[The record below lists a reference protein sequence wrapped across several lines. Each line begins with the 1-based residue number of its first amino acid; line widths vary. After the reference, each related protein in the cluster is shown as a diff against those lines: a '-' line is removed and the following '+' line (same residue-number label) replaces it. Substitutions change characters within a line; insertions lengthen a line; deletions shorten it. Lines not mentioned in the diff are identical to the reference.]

1 MPVCWE
7 NIVGMLRKKNYRKK
21 TIFQNRI
28 MIFPLI
34 FVIGGLFLI
43 SNDMGIVKWYQLRKE
58 RNRIQ
63 AEIDQFIQKGA
74 EFNDELK
81 RLTNDGEYI
90 KKIAQE
96 KFHMV
101 KSGEK
106 VFRVIDRRK
115 IDKEVYIM

>member
-1 MPVCWE
+1 M
-7 NIVGMLRKKNYRKK
+7 KRKK

-34 FVIGGLFLI
+34 LILGGLFLI
-43 SNDMGIVKWYQLRKE
+43 SNDMGIVRWYQLRKE

-63 AEIDQFIQKGA
+63 SEIDQFIKD
-74 EFNDELK
+74 EVVLTDELNRLKNDE
-81 RLTNDGEYI
+81 EYM
-90 KKIAQE
+90 KKIARE

-101 KSGEK
+101 KPGEK

-115 IDKEVYIM
+115 IK

>member
-7 NIVGMLRKKNYRKK
+7 NIVGVLKKFYRKK

-28 MIFPLI
+28 LIFPLI
-34 FVIGGLFLI
+34 FIVGGLFLI
-43 SNDMGIVKWYQLRKE
+43 SNDMGIMKWYQIRKE

-63 AEIDQFIQKGA
+63 AEIDQFIQQEA
-74 EFNDELK
+74 EFTDELN
-81 RLTNDGEYI
+81 RLTNDVEYI

-101 KSGEK
+101 KPGEK
-106 VFRVIDRRK
+106 VFRVIDKRK
-115 IDKEVYIM
+115 IN